1 MKAHLRHVRIAPKK
15 ANLVAAMI
23 RRMTVEEA
31 LITLKKLPKTG
42 AQILYKV
49 VHSAMANAE
58 QNDGQQRKDLYIKE
72 LIVNRAAAFRRYV
85 PMARGRSRPIDKF
98 TSHITV
104 KLGVVV
110 PGEEKEKKGKG
121 GKEKVKPSFASGSAK
136 AKPVLSK
143 GEGSDKKAP
152 AGKKP
157 LEAEKVEGPIA
168 QAPGNPSKVIDS
180 DDPHAGGSHEKQS
193 TGTFTPHHHSSR
205 GE

>member
-15 ANLVAAMI
+15 ANLVATMI
-23 RRMTVEEA
+23 RRMQVEEA
-31 LITLKKLPKTG
+31 LTTLKKLPKTG

-72 LIVNRAAAFRRYV
+72 LIVNKGAAFRRYV
-85 PMARGRSRPIDKF
+85 PMARGRARPIDKF

-110 PGEEKEKKGKG
+110 PEGKKIKKNKGIKENKEIKGI
-121 GKEKVKPSFASGSAK
+121 KE
-136 AKPVLSK
+136 SK
-143 GEGSDKKAP
+143 E
-152 AGKKP
+152 KKP
-157 LEAEKVEGPIA
+157 LEAEIVAGPIA
-168 QAPGNPSKVIDS
+168 QAPGNPSKVTDS
-180 DDPHAGGSHEKQS
+180 DDPHAAGSHDKQS

>member
-23 RRMTVEEA
+23 RRMQVEEA
-31 LITLKKLPKTG
+31 LTTLKKLPKTG

-72 LIVNRAAAFRRYV
+72 LIVNQGAAFRRYV
-85 PMARGRSRPIDKF
+85 PMARGRARPIDKF

-104 KLGVVV
+104 RLGVQI
-110 PGEEKEKKGKG
+110 PEGAKPSSEKGKREKGKG
-121 GKEKVKPSFASGSAK
+121 KKE
-136 AKPVLSK
+136 PV
-143 GEGSDKKAP
+143 
-152 AGKKP
+152 KKP
-157 LEAEKVEGPIA
+157 LEAEIVAGPIA
-168 QAPGNPSKVIDS
+168 QAPGNPSKIVDS
-180 DDPHAGGSHEKQS
+180 DDPHAAGSHDKQS

>member
-23 RRMTVEEA
+23 RRMQVEEA
-31 LITLKKLPKTG
+31 LSALRKLPKTG

-58 QNDGQQRKDLYIKE
+58 QNDGQKRKDLYIKE
-72 LIVNRAAAFRRYV
+72 LIVNKGAAFRRYV
-85 PMARGRSRPIDKF
+85 PMARGRARPIDKF

-104 KLGVVV
+104 RLGVQV
-110 PGEEKEKKGKG
+110 PEGTKSSSEKGKREKGKG
-121 GKEKVKPSFASGSAK
+121 KKEPVKPASA
-136 AKPVLSK
+136 P
-143 GEGSDKKAP
+143 SDRVR
-152 AGKKP
+152 AGKATAGRKP
-157 LEAEKVEGPIA
+157 LEAEIVTGPIA
-168 QAPGNPSKVIDS
+168 QAPGNPSKLADT
-180 DDPHAGGSHEKQS
+180 DDPHAGGSHDKQS